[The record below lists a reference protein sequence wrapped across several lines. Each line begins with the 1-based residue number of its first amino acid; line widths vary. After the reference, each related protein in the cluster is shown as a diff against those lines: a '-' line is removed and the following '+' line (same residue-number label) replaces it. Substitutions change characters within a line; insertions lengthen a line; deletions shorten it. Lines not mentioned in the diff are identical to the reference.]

1 EKATLKYYTT
11 GQLVLIDVKA
21 KAAKKI
27 GAPSMIRSADASH
40 DGQYFRVTQMT
51 EPFSY
56 LVPVANFGSV
66 QELWDA
72 SGKVVATLNK
82 QPLREGESTG
92 DTDVPAGGGRGGP
105 QQTAS
110 DTGKRNVNWNP
121 VGPGLVYYESVFGPS
136 GNGGAGANAAAP
148 GGAGRG
154 GRGGGRGAAAPAAA
168 AGRGTAPA
176 RPAPTSVKYM
186 SWVAPY
192 GPGDTKLIYEGSG
205 QLSNVAFS
213 YDGKTMFVSD
223 SGAVIAVLLADP
235 SKRDNL
241 GRGVTV
247 PAGGG
252 GRGGGGGAGAFGAA
266 NADTSATGGA
276 LATKRGSNGVAVG
289 IVA

>member
-40 DGQYFRVTQMT
+40 EGQYFRVTQMT

-121 VGPGLVYYESVFGPS
+121 VGPGLVYYESVFGPGGS
-136 GNGGAGANAAAP
+136 GAGGVGGVSGANAAAP

-154 GRGGGRGAAAPAAA
+154 GGRGGAAAPAAA
-168 AGRGTAPA
+168 GGGTA
-176 RPAPTSVKYM
+176 
-186 SWVAPY
+186 
-192 GPGDTKLIYEGSG
+192 
-205 QLSNVAFS
+205 
-213 YDGKTMFVSD
+213 
-223 SGAVIAVLLADP
+223 
-235 SKRDNL
+235 
-241 GRGVTV
+241 
-247 PAGGG
+247 
-252 GRGGGGGAGAFGAA
+252 
-266 NADTSATGGA
+266 
-276 LATKRGSNGVAVG
+276 
-289 IVA
+289 